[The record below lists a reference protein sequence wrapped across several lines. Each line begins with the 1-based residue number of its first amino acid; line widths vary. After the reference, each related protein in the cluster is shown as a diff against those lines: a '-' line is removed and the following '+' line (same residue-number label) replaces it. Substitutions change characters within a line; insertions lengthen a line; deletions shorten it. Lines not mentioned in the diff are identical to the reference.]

1 MLVLMANIT
10 EIGHMCFR
18 PFLHIWLL
26 EILYN
31 YLVTYPY
38 LEWSWN
44 KSGEIIKSVKQ
55 MFLLSLWAEKQN
67 VLTGF
72 LH

>member
-10 EIGHMCFR
+10 EIKHMRFR
-18 PFLHIWLL
+18 LFLHFWLL
-26 EILYN
+26 ELWYN
-31 YLVTYPY
+31 YLITYPY

-44 KSGEIIKSVKQ
+44 KSEEIIKSVKQ

-67 VLTGF
+67 VLAG
-72 LH
+72 LLP